1 MVHIGT
7 VVISAIKAATG
18 LVGGGK
24 FLFLPTFLGA
34 LLYYNYDLY
43 DPENRPINERN
54 LYKEYDFI
62 VIGGGSAGAVV
73 ANRLTEVPEWNT
85 LLLEAGGHETELTD
99 VPVLSLYLHGS
110 KFDWKYKTQPQSTA
124 CGAMIDR
131 RCRWTR
137 GKVIGG
143 SSVLNTMLYVR
154 GNRRDYDNWAAM
166 GNYGWDYESVLPY
179 FKKSED
185 QRNPYLAKDTR
196 HHATGGYLTVQDSP
210 WNTPLGP
217 AFLQA
222 GEEMGYD
229 IRDINGEKQTGYAF
243 YQFTMRRGYRCSTA
257 KAFLN
262 PIRLRRNL
270 HTALWSHVTRILID
284 PATKRAYGVEF
295 IRDGKKQTVLAKRE
309 VILSAG
315 AINSPQL
322 LMLSGVGPAL
332 HLAEKGIPVIHDSP
346 GVGQNLMDHIA
357 VGGLVFLL
365 DQPISLVIGRIFNIH
380 ASIRYAVLGDG
391 PLTSSVGLETVAF
404 ITTKYGNVTDDW
416 PDIEFMLT
424 SSSTVSDGGTQ
435 CKKAHGLRQ
444 DFYDEYLGDI
454 TNRDVF
460 GVFPMILRP
469 KSRGYL
475 KLRSKNPLQYP
486 LLYHNYLT
494 DPDDVRVLREG
505 VKAGIALAE
514 TEAMKRFGAR
524 FHDRPVPGCKKFTL
538 WTDDYWDC
546 VIRQYTMTIYH
557 MSGTAKMG
565 PETDPGAVV
574 DSQLRVYG
582 VQGLRVIDAS
592 IMPVI
597 TSGNINAPVIMI
609 GEKGADM
616 IKGYWRGVDYAAAE
630 NRKRRRRRRR
640 RALAAKYNFQAPTR
654 PARFDA
660 RLRNET
666 GC

>member
-1 MVHIGT
+1 M
-7 VVISAIKAATG
+7 
-18 LVGGGK
+18 
-24 FLFLPTFLGA
+24 FLCLYGPCLSTA
-34 LLYYNYDLY
+34 LY
-43 DPENRPINERN
+43 
-54 LYKEYDFI
+54 
-62 VIGGGSAGAVV
+62 SAG
-73 ANRLTEVPEWNT
+73 
-85 LLLEAGGHETELTD
+85 
-99 VPVLSLYLHGS
+99 
-110 KFDWKYKTQPQSTA
+110 
-124 CGAMIDR
+124 
-131 RCRWTR
+131 
-137 GKVIGG
+137 
-143 SSVLNTMLYVR
+143 
-154 GNRRDYDNWAAM
+154 
-166 GNYGWDYESVLPY
+166 
-179 FKKSED
+179 
-185 QRNPYLAKDTR
+185 
-196 HHATGGYLTVQDSP
+196 
-210 WNTPLGP
+210 
-217 AFLQA
+217 
-222 GEEMGYD
+222 
-229 IRDINGEKQTGYAF
+229 
-243 YQFTMRRGYRCSTA
+243 
-257 KAFLN
+257 
-262 PIRLRRNL
+262 
-270 HTALWSHVTRILID
+270 
-284 PATKRAYGVEF
+284 
-295 IRDGKKQTVLAKRE
+295 
-309 VILSAG
+309 
-315 AINSPQL
+315 
-322 LMLSGVGPAL
+322 GVGPAL

-365 DQPISLVIGRIFNIH
+365 DHPISLVIGRIFNIH

-640 RALAAKYNFQAPTR
+640 RALAAKYNFQAPAR